1 MQESERESK
10 AHESKARVYT
20 KYRLTPLVSSRVK
33 NMAGEDLG
41 TLEEFM
47 VDIEQGRIIYAVLS
61 FGGFMGMGN
70 KLFAIPWRALMLKP
84 QENIFVLNV
93 EKEKLQNAPGFN
105 RENWPNTA
113 NPEWDAPV
121 RDYWAM

>member
-1 MQESERESK
+1 MHESK
-10 AHESKARVYT
+10 QESKARVHT
-20 KYRLTPLVSSRVK
+20 NYRLSPLIGSKVK

-61 FGGFMGMGN
+61 FGGFMGLGN
-70 KLFAIPWRALMLKP
+70 KLFAVPWRALILKP

-93 EKEKLQNAPGFN
+93 EKEKLENAPGFN

-113 NPEWDAPV
+113 NPEWDTPV
-121 RDYWAM
+121 RDYWAI

>member
-1 MQESERESK
+1 MHESK
-10 AHESKARVYT
+10 QEPKRESKARVYT
-20 KYRLTPLVSSRVK
+20 KYRLTPLISSRVK

-47 VDIEQGRIIYAVLS
+47 IDIEEGRIIYAVLS
-61 FGGFMGMGN
+61 FGGFIGLGN
-70 KLFAIPWRALMLKP
+70 KLFAIPWKALMLKP
-84 QENIFVLNV
+84 QENIFILNV
-93 EKEKLQNAPGFN
+93 EKEKLHNAPGFN

-121 RDYWAM
+121 RDYWAV